1 MNDKIVENTDSSGI
15 KFEIIPPSE
24 EPQLAD
30 IFPESKQNVER
41 IVEERSHRCQLQS
54 RPITK
59 AGAIAALHIFYLLKC
74 IY

>member
-30 IFPESKQNVER
+30 IFPESKQNMER
-41 IVEERSHRCQLQS
+41 IDVNDSLMANYKS
-54 RPITK
+54 WGYSSF
-59 AGAIAALHIFYLLKC
+59 AYFLFA
-74 IY
+74 